1 MNARVA
7 QLVERR
13 VAIAEIAG
21 SSPAACLPPGEID
34 RPSGRH
40 ADVLRL
46 SPWGPTKTDD
56 RLFWLM
62 IGFVY
67 GLGLAWM
74 LA

>member
-21 SSPAACLPPGEID
+21 SSPAACSRVTWDE
-34 RPSGRH
+34 
-40 ADVLRL
+40 
-46 SPWGPTKTDD
+46 

-67 GLGLAWM
+67 GSALAWM

>member
-1 MNARVA
+1 MIQPYVRPGLRPVARVA
-7 QLVERR
+7 QSVERR

-21 SSPAACLPPGEID
+21 SSPAACSRVTWDE
-34 RPSGRH
+34 
-40 ADVLRL
+40 
-46 SPWGPTKTDD
+46 

-62 IGFVY
+62 TGFVY

>member
-1 MNARVA
+1 VSWD
-7 QLVERR
+7 E
-13 VAIAEIAG
+13 
-21 SSPAACLPPGEID
+21 
-34 RPSGRH
+34 
-40 ADVLRL
+40 
-46 SPWGPTKTDD
+46 